1 MRLIKQNIERDGSG
15 TITLFPEEP
24 EDMVSPPVLHSLQT
38 NTFPQWHAYNL
49 IAPSDLLRASA
60 VRRVTSE
67 SATGS
72 TSSTRV
78 HITLLIRVTSID
90 FDPQAGQLHVSGQV
104 AEENKWVKVGA
115 FHTLDLELQRN
126 FTLEKSEGWDSVALD
141 VVREAVK
148 VGKEGVVPAVV
159 MQEGFANI
167 CLITEHQTVLKQ
179 KVETGVPKKRSG
191 GGGDHD
197 KGLAKFFQVTLET
210 LKRHVDIT
218 QPRPLLIASPGFT
231 AAGFLKYIIDEATR
245 KGEKSILGNK
255 SNFVVV
261 HSSSG
266 HLHSLNEVLQSTEV
280 MKKLSDTKYSK
291 ETRYMDE
298 FMTML
303 RKDDG
308 RAWYGPREVE
318 SAVEKSAVGVGGGVL
333 LINNSLFRSQ
343 EIGVRKRWV
352 TLVDA
357 VKEQGGEARILSS
370 DHESGKRLEGFG
382 GIAAIL
388 TFPLEDLDDE
398 DDDVANGT
406 HQEPI

>member
-15 TITLFPEEP
+15 TVSLFPEEP
-24 EDMVSPPVLHSLQT
+24 EDM
-38 NTFPQWHAYNL
+38 WHAYNL
-49 IAPSDLLRASA
+49 IANNDLLRASTI
-60 VRRVTSE
+60 RRVTSE

-90 FDPQAGQLHVSGQV
+90 FDPQAGQLHVSGRV

-126 FTLEKSEGWDSVALD
+126 FTLEKSEGWDSVAID
-141 VVREAVK
+141 VVKEAIK
-148 VGKEGVVPAVV
+148 EDKEGTVPAVV

-167 CLITEHQTVLKQ
+167 CLITEHQTILKQ
-179 KVETGVPKKRSG
+179 RVETGIPRKRVGRSS
-191 GGGDHD
+191 DHD
-197 KGLAKFFQVTLET
+197 KGIERFYAVVLET

-218 QPRPLLIASPGFT
+218 LPRPLLIASPGFT
-231 AAGFLKYIIDEATR
+231 AAGFQKYIIEEATR
-245 KGEKSILGNK
+245 KGEKAIMTNK

-266 HLHSLNEVLQSTEV
+266 HLHSLNEVLKSSEV
-280 MKKLSDTKYSK
+280 LTKLSNTKYAK
-291 ETRYMDE
+291 ETKYMDD

-308 RAWYGPREVE
+308 RAWYGPTEVE
-318 SAVEKSAVGVGGGVL
+318 KAVEKGAVGRGGGVL
-333 LINNSLFRSQ
+333 LISNALFRSQ

-352 TLVDA
+352 LLVDK
-357 VKEQGGEARILSS
+357 VKEEGGDARILSS
-370 DHESGKRLEGFG
+370 DHESGKRLEGLG

-388 TFPLEDLDDE
+388 TFPLDDLDEGDE
-398 DDDVANGT
+398 EMHQVAEGEN
-406 HQEPI
+406 QEMII